1 MNCAIFEDRG
11 DPMMGLR
18 TLKNEKGALSIE
30 FLGILP
36 FYFIFF
42 LLLWQVVASGYAV
55 MSLKS
60 AANDGASVY
69 AMTGDAVEAQSAV
82 MQSIGGSALL
92 ASPNVSINPQGNGA
106 FTLTISAQHP
116 LVFIPAEWKK
126 ETAVSLN
133 SKAAG
138 KVFVP

>member
-1 MNCAIFEDRG
+1 MKGIKA
-11 DPMMGLR
+11 LR
-18 TLKNEKGALSIE
+18 NEKGALSIE

-36 FYFIFF
+36 FYFLFF

-69 AMTGDAVEAQSAV
+69 ALTESASEAESAV
-82 MQSIGGSALL
+82 MQSIDSSSLL
-92 ASPNVSINPQGNGA
+92 TDTSISVNHQGNGA
-106 FTLTISAQHP
+106 FIFTVSAQHP
-116 LVFIPAEWKK
+116 LVFVPAEWKQQ
-126 ETAVSLN
+126 TAVSLN

-138 KVFVP
+138 KVFNP

>member
-1 MNCAIFEDRG
+1 MKGFQS
-11 DPMMGLR
+11 
-18 TLKNEKGALSIE
+18 LKNEKGALSIE

-36 FYFIFF
+36 FYFLFF

-69 AMTGDAVEAQSAV
+69 AMTEDAGEAEGAV
-82 MQSIGGSALL
+82 MQSIGGSGLL
-92 ASPNVSINPQGNGA
+92 TGTSVSVSPQGNGS
-106 FTLTISAQHP
+106 FTLTVSAQHP
-116 LVFIPAEWKK
+116 LVFIPAQWKTQ
-126 ETAVSLN
+126 TAVSLN

>member
-1 MNCAIFEDRG
+1 MKGMKA
-11 DPMMGLR
+11 LR
-18 TLKNEKGALSIE
+18 NEKGALSIE

-36 FYFIFF
+36 FYFLFF

-69 AMTGDAVEAQSAV
+69 ALTESTSEAESAV
-82 MQSIGGSALL
+82 MQSIGSSSLL
-92 ASPNVSINPQGNGA
+92 TGTSVSVSPQGNGSFI
-106 FTLTISAQHP
+106 FTVSAQHP
-116 LVFIPAEWKK
+116 LVFVPAEWKQQ
-126 ETAVSLN
+126 TAVSLN

-138 KVFVP
+138 KVFSP

>member
-1 MNCAIFEDRG
+1 MKGIKAIG
-11 DPMMGLR
+11 
-18 TLKNEKGALSIE
+18 NEKGALSIE

-36 FYFIFF
+36 FYFLFF

-69 AMTGDAVEAQSAV
+69 AMSEDMAEAENTV

-92 ASPNVSINPQGNGA
+92 TDASVSISPQGNGT
-106 FTLTISAQHP
+106 FTLSVSAQHP
-116 LVFIPAEWKK
+116 LVFVPTEWKTK
-126 ETAVSLN
+126 TAVSIN

>member
-1 MNCAIFEDRG
+1 MKA
-11 DPMMGLR
+11 LR
-18 TLKNEKGALSIE
+18 NEKGALSIE

-36 FYFIFF
+36 FYFLFF

-69 AMTGDAVEAQSAV
+69 ALTESISEAESTV
-82 MQSIGGSALL
+82 MQSIGSSSLL
-92 ASPNVSINPQGNGA
+92 TGTSVSVSPQGSGS
-106 FTLTISAQHP
+106 FTITVSAQHP
-116 LVFIPAEWKK
+116 LVFVPTEWKQQ
-126 ETAVSLN
+126 TAVSLN

-138 KVFVP
+138 KVFNP

>member
-1 MNCAIFEDRG
+1 MKGFQS
-11 DPMMGLR
+11 
-18 TLKNEKGALSIE
+18 LKNEKGALSIE

-36 FYFIFF
+36 FYFLFF

-69 AMTGDAVEAQSAV
+69 AMTEDAGEAEGAV
-82 MQSIGGSALL
+82 MQSIGGSELL
-92 ASPNVSINPQGNGA
+92 TGASVVVSPQGNGS
-106 FTLTISAQHP
+106 FTLTVSAQHP
-116 LVFIPAEWKK
+116 LVFIPAQWKTQ
-126 ETAVSLN
+126 TAVSLN

>member
-1 MNCAIFEDRG
+1 MKGIKG
-11 DPMMGLR
+11 
-18 TLKNEKGALSIE
+18 LKNEKGALSIE

-36 FYFIFF
+36 FYFLFF

-55 MSLKS
+55 LSLKS

-69 AMTGDAVEAQSAV
+69 AMTENASEAQNAV
-82 MQSIGGSALL
+82 MQSIGSSSLLTGSSVA
-92 ASPNVSINPQGNGA
+92 ITPQGNGA
-106 FTLTISAQHP
+106 FTLTVNAQHP
-116 LVFIPAEWKK
+116 LVFVPTEWKK
-126 ETAVSLN
+126 QTSVSLN

>member
-1 MNCAIFEDRG
+1 MKGIKV
-11 DPMMGLR
+11 
-18 TLKNEKGALSIE
+18 LKNEKGALSIE

-36 FYFIFF
+36 FYFLFF

-55 MSLKS
+55 LSLKS

-69 AMTGDAVEAQSAV
+69 AMTENASEAQNAV
-82 MQSIGGSALL
+82 MQSIGSSSLLTGSSVA
-92 ASPNVSINPQGNGA
+92 ITPQGNGS
-106 FTLTISAQHP
+106 FTLTVNAQHP
-116 LVFIPAEWKK
+116 LVFVPAEWKK
-126 ETAVSLN
+126 QTSVSLN

>member
-1 MNCAIFEDRG
+1 MKKLQVLN
-11 DPMMGLR
+11 
-18 TLKNEKGALSIE
+18 NEKGALSIE

-36 FYFIFF
+36 FYFLFF

-55 MSLKS
+55 MSLKA
-60 AANDGASVY
+60 AANDGALVY
-69 AMTGDAVEAQSAV
+69 AMTEDQGEAQTAI
-82 MQSIGGSALL
+82 MQSIGNSALL
-92 ASPNVSINPQGNGA
+92 ASPNVLINSQGNGA
-106 FTLTISAQHP
+106 FTLTVSAQHP

-126 ETAVSLN
+126 ETAISLN

>member
-1 MNCAIFEDRG
+1 MK
-11 DPMMGLR
+11 MLR
-18 TLKNEKGALSIE
+18 VRNEKGALSIE

-36 FYFIFF
+36 FYFMFF
-42 LLLWQVVASGYAV
+42 VLLWQVVASGYAI

-69 AMTGDAVEAQSAV
+69 AMSEDIGEAENTV

-92 ASPNVSINPQGNGA
+92 TGASVSISPQGNGT
-106 FTLTISAQHP
+106 FTLSVNAQHP
-116 LVFIPAEWKK
+116 LVFVPTEWKTK
-126 ETAVSLN
+126 TAVSLN

>member
-1 MNCAIFEDRG
+1 MK
-11 DPMMGLR
+11 GLQ
-18 TLKNEKGALSIE
+18 TLRNEKGALSIE

-36 FYFIFF
+36 FYFLFF

-69 AMTGDAVEAQSAV
+69 AMTEDAGEAQTTV
-82 MQSIGGSALL
+82 MQSIGGSELL
-92 ASPNVSINPQGNGA
+92 ANANVSINAQGNGA
-106 FTLTISAQHP
+106 FTLTVSAQHP

-126 ETAVSLN
+126 ETAISLN